1 MATLLALLA
10 RLICGTRVRWAGCRP
25 DTRQR
30 IYFANHSSHFDFL
43 VLWSALPAE
52 ARRLTRPVAARDY
65 WNAGRLRRFLATNVF
80 HAVLVERG
88 RLTRQHNGVIE
99 TMLAALGDRHSLI
112 IFPEGTRGSGESIGR
127 FRSGLYHLA
136 RGRPGLEL
144 VPVFIANLGRILPKG
159 EFLPIPLASSVTF
172 GPPVTLGEGEHERA
186 FLERARE
193 AVLRLAQA

>member
-1 MATLLALLA
+1 MAAVLAILA

-43 VLWSALPAE
+43 VLWSALPSE
-52 ARRLTRPVAARDY
+52 VRRLTKPVAAKDY
-65 WNAGRLRRFLATNVF
+65 WDGGRLRRFLAKRVF

-88 RLTRQHNGVIE
+88 RLTRQHVGVIE
-99 TMLAALGDRHSLI
+99 TMLAALGDRNSLI
-112 IFPEGTRGSGESIGR
+112 LFPEGTRGTGETIGH

-136 RGRPGLEL
+136 RGKPGLEL
-144 VPVFIANLGRILPKG
+144 VPVYITNLGRILPKG
-159 EFLPIPLASSVTF
+159 EFFPIPLESSVIF
-172 GPPVTLGEGEHERA
+172 GPPVGFIEGEHERV
-186 FLERARE
+186 FLERARD